1 MWNES
6 TTQPETIA
14 MTRIIACANLKG
26 GEGKTTLARH
36 IAYHAASKGMRTLAV
51 DLDPQGNLTD
61 SLMPLASEY
70 TSSVELF
77 GAGFSQTTLRLA
89 ESEKNLWLLPADAR
103 LDALAEISGD
113 RTALVRQVRTN
124 LRAIT
129 DFDAIVVDTPTN
141 APICYLGGLAAA
153 DGAVSPVQMDAYG
166 IAGAVRLTQAIQR
179 VRTHYNA
186 KLVHIGFVVNRFN
199 SRAAS
204 HAELLTQCRE
214 RRLRLMQTVLR
225 ERVAV
230 QDALGRRMPVW
241 RGPRGRVN
249 TRAAREM
256 RALCTEVLAGV
267 GL

>member
-1 MWNES
+1 
-6 TTQPETIA
+6 

-36 IAYHAASKGMRTLAV
+36 VAYHAASKGLKTLAV
-51 DLDPQGNLTD
+51 DLDPQANLTD
-61 SLMPLASEY
+61 SLLPDSDGYSSSAELFDSSFASEH
-70 TSSVELF
+70 V
-77 GAGFSQTTLRLA
+77 RLA
-89 ESEKNLWLLPADAR
+89 ESEKNLWLLPADSR
-103 LDALAEISGD
+103 LDALAEIPGD
-113 RTALVRQVRTN
+113 RATLVKRVRAS
-124 LRAIT
+124 LRGIAG
-129 DFDAIVVDTPTN
+129 FDVVVVDTPTN
-141 APICYLGGLAAA
+141 APVCYLSGLAAA

-179 VRTHYNA
+179 VRAHYNP

-204 HAELLTQCRE
+204 HGELLAQCHAK
-214 RRLRLMQTVLR
+214 RLRLLPTVLH

-230 QDALGRRMPVW
+230 QDALGRRTPVW

-256 RALCTEVLAGV
+256 RSLCTDILAGV

>member
-1 MWNES
+1 
-6 TTQPETIA
+6 

-36 IAYHAASKGMRTLAV
+36 LAYHAASRKLKTLAV
-51 DLDPQGNLTD
+51 DLDPQANLTD
-61 SLMPLASEY
+61 SLLPDADGY
-70 TSSVELF
+70 SSSAELF
-77 GAGFSQTTLRLA
+77 DSAFVSGHVRLA
-89 ESEKNLWLLPADAR
+89 ESERNLWLLPADSK
-103 LDALAEISGD
+103 LDALAEIPGD
-113 RTALVRQVRTN
+113 RAALVNRARAS
-124 LRAIT
+124 LRSIAG
-129 DFDAIVVDTPTN
+129 FDVVVVDTPTN
-141 APICYLGGLAAA
+141 APICYLSGLAAA

-179 VRTHYNA
+179 VRTHYNP
-186 KLVHIGFVVNRFN
+186 KLVHVGFVVNRFN

-204 HAELLTQCRE
+204 HGELLAQCRAK
-214 RRLRLMQTVLR
+214 RLRLLPTVLH

-230 QDALGRRMPVW
+230 QDALGRRTPVW

-256 RALCTEVLAGV
+256 RALCADILAGV

>member
-1 MWNES
+1 
-6 TTQPETIA
+6 

-36 IAYHAASKGMRTLAV
+36 IAYHAASKGWKTLAV
-51 DLDPQGNLTD
+51 DLDPQANLTD
-61 SLMPLASEY
+61 SLLPDARGY
-70 TSSVELF
+70 TSSAELF
-77 GAGFSQTTLRLA
+77 DATFRRDALRVA
-89 ESEKNLWLLPADAR
+89 ASEKNLSLLPADAR
-103 LDALAEISGD
+103 LDALAEIGD
-113 RTALVRQVRTN
+113 RATLVNRVRAN
-124 LRAIT
+124 LRGIAG
-129 DFDAIVVDTPTN
+129 FDVIVVDTPTN
-141 APICYLGGLAAA
+141 APVCYLSGLACA

-179 VRTHYNA
+179 VRAHYNP
-186 KLVHIGFVVNRFN
+186 KLVHLGFAVNRFN
-199 SRAAS
+199 GRAAS
-204 HAELLTQCRE
+204 HAALLAQCRAK
-214 RRLRLMQTVLR
+214 RLRLLPTVLH

-256 RALCTEVLAGV
+256 RALCIDVLAGV

>member
-1 MWNES
+1 
-6 TTQPETIA
+6 

-36 IAYHAASKGMRTLAV
+36 LAYHAASKGLRTLAV
-51 DLDPQGNLTD
+51 DLDPQANLTD
-61 SLMPLASEY
+61 SLLPEANGY
-70 TSSVELF
+70 SSSAELF
-77 GAGFSQTTLRLA
+77 DSAFAPEHARLA
-89 ESEKNLWLLPADAR
+89 ESENNLFLLPADSR
-103 LDALAEISGD
+103 LDVLAEIPGD
-113 RTALVRQVRTN
+113 RTALVKRARAN
-124 LRAIT
+124 LRSIAG
-129 DFDAIVVDTPTN
+129 FDMVVVDTPTN
-141 APICYLGGLAAA
+141 APVCYLSGLAAA

-179 VRTHYNA
+179 VRTHYNP

-204 HAELLTQCRE
+204 HGELLAQCQAKK
-214 RRLRLMQTVLR
+214 LRLLPTVLH

-230 QDALGRRMPVW
+230 QDALGRRTPVW

-256 RALCTEVLAGV
+256 RALCADILAGV